1 MRTHCELFWVF
12 WKIGALT
19 FGGGY
24 AMISMLEYECVQKRQ
39 WITAEELL
47 NIIAIAE
54 STPGPI
60 SINCATYTGY
70 RRAGIFGAIMSTIG
84 ITLPGALI
92 FFMIALF
99 LEDFLSVPAVFNI
112 FKGMRVAISLMIVK
126 SGIRMLGNTLRK
138 TTQRKLDIIIS
149 VSYFTVA
156 FLLRL
161 SGMRLST
168 IYLILSGGIIG
179 LCLYWLPQKKRREAE
194 EK

>member
-1 MRTHCELFWVF
+1 
-12 WKIGALT
+12 
-19 FGGGY
+19 
-24 AMISMLEYECVQKRQ
+24 MISMLEYECVQKRQ